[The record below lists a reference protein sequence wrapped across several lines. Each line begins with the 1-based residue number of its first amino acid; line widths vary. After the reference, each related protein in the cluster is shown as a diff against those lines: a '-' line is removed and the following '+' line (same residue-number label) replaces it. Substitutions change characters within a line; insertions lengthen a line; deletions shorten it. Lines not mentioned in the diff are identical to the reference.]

1 MVIWGFVD
9 YENTGSLEE
18 INIAS
23 YARLMVFCGPNNSK
37 IKLGELSTTE
47 FSKMEL
53 IRIKTGGANNLDF
66 HLSFYLGRLHEN
78 TKDDVEFHVISN
90 DSGFNGIVNHLK
102 DIGRKCKRVTTKTP
116 NIEPKVKPKN
126 TTNQLSECASLVKSK
141 LKQMDGKKRPKKKD
155 SLSNWIKSQCKHT
168 KQAIEVSNILTELSD
183 NSLISV
189 SNSNISYKL

>member
-1 MVIWGFVD
+1 MIWGFVD

-23 YARLMVFCGPNNSK
+23 YNRLMVFCGPKNSK
-37 IKLGELSTTE
+37 IKLGKLSTTE
-47 FSKMEL
+47 FSKIEL
-53 IRIKTGGANNLDF
+53 IGIKTGGANNLDF

-78 TKDDVEFHVISN
+78 AGGDVEFHIISN
-90 DSGFNGIVNHLK
+90 DSGFNGIVTHIK
-102 DIGRKCKRVTTKTP
+102 DIGRKCQRVTTRTH
-116 NIEPKVKPKN
+116 NIEPKVTPKN

-141 LKQMDGKKRPKKKD
+141 LKQIDGKKRPKKKD
-155 SLSNWIKSQCKHT
+155 SLSNWIQSQCNHT
-168 KQAIEVSNILTELSD
+168 KQAIEVSKIFNELLD

>member
-53 IRIKTGGANNLDF
+53 IRIKTGGPNNLDF

-78 TKDDVEFHVISN
+78 AKDDVEFHVISN

-102 DIGRKCKRVTTKTP
+102 DIGRKCQRVTTKPHNT
-116 NIEPKVKPKN
+116 EPKVKPKN
-126 TTNQLSECASLVKSK
+126 TENQLSECASLVKSK
-141 LKQMDGKKRPKKKD
+141 LKQMDGKKRPKKED

-168 KQAIEVSNILTELSD
+168 KPAIEVSNIFTELSE

>member
-23 YARLMVFCGPNNSK
+23 YARLMVFCGPNNNK

-47 FSKMEL
+47 FSKIEL
-53 IRIKTGGANNLDF
+53 IGIKAGGANNLDF

-78 TKDDVEFHVISN
+78 ATDDVEFHVISN
-90 DSGFNGIVNHLK
+90 DSGFNGIVNHIK
-102 DIGRKCKRVTTKTP
+102 DIGRKCQRITTKTH
-116 NIEPKVKPKN
+116 NIEPKAKPKN

-141 LKQMDGKKRPKKKD
+141 LKQMADKIRPKKKD
-155 SLSNWIKSQCKHT
+155 SLSNWIKSQCNNT
-168 KQAIEVSNILTELSD
+168 KPAIEVSNIFTELSE